1 MTGGKFVRNCILLLL
16 ICIVAG
22 GGVITAANYLPVN
35 SKIKDASMEQIQ
47 SDGQF
52 PEIPSMDGGYGGFT
66 SMNPTVLELATD
78 SLMLKMAFYEGE
90 GAGLEQA
97 FRCYSTQYE
106 EEYSRYWHGYVAVL
120 RPLLMLFDYHELRIL
135 NGICQTLI
143 LLAAVHYVWKLKGI
157 KYALALVSSYIL
169 LMPIALAYCLQ
180 YSWAFYTSFGS
191 LFVYL
196 RWRSFWNKGNR
207 YVYFFILTGAVTT
220 YLDLLTYPLLSWGLN
235 AVWFILLRDADGASG
250 ETMSGGKAVRGYVRR
265 VVTSGIAWIVGYSGM
280 WAGKWALGSI
290 VLRENLF
297 EKAYSEALLWT
308 VNDGAQSIT
317 MNERLYSLYKNWGVY
332 DYKIYVF
339 LLAAWFL
346 YWLLR
351 GAYCGWDKSV
361 RTPALLLTACSS
373 VVWYMALSGHSSLHH
388 IFTHRTF
395 GVSIAAF
402 MAMVL
407 VSTEKKAVRERKAS
421 AVAIRATTLAG
432 AGILSFGMAG
442 LLKDEYRI
450 LNGGYSAFAT
460 VKIEDAVFMDFTPAY
475 SEIREIGLGIS
486 VENGAEGYYRVRLM
500 DGDRVLD
507 ESKLQIRE
515 CTVGNWHELA
525 VDWKL
530 AAGHTYRLCVEPVEN
545 NGTVYLWVTADGGLP
560 MPEFGKASMGTGLSE
575 QALSGQMLT
584 GLTYWCIPQS
594 KFILAF
600 FIVSFVGAWMMVVC
614 GGRGIADV
622 WRDRRRAPL
631 VQEEK

>member
-1 MTGGKFVRNCILLLL
+1 M
-16 ICIVAG
+16 
-22 GGVITAANYLPVN
+22 ITAANYLPVN
-35 SKIKDASMEQIQ
+35 SEIKDASMEQVQ
-47 SDGQF
+47 SDGYF
-52 PEIPSMDGGYGGFT
+52 PSMDGGYGGFT
-66 SMNPTVLELATD
+66 SMNPTTLELATD

-120 RPLLMLFDYHELRIL
+120 RPLLMLFDYSELRIL

-143 LLAAVHYVWKLKGI
+143 LLAVVHYVWKLKGI
-157 KYALALVSSYIL
+157 KYALALISSYIL
-169 LMPIALAYCLQ
+169 LMPVALAYCLQ
-180 YSWAFYTSFGS
+180 YSWAFYASFGS

-207 YVYFFILTGAVTT
+207 YIYFFILTGAVTT

-235 AVWFILLRDADGASG
+235 AVWYVLLRDTDDASG
-250 ETMSGGKAVRGYVRR
+250 ETVCGGKAAWEYVRR
-265 VVTSGIAWIVGYSGM
+265 VAASGIAWLVGYSGM

-308 VNDGAQSIT
+308 VNEGAKSIT
-317 MNERLYSLYKNWGVY
+317 MGQRLDSLYKNWGVY

-339 LLAAWFL
+339 LLAAWLL
-346 YWLLR
+346 YWLIR
-351 GAYCGWDKSV
+351 GAYCGWEKSV

-373 VVWYMALSGHSSLHH
+373 VVWYMALAGHSLLHY

-402 MAMVL
+402 MGIVL
-407 VSTEKKAVRERKAS
+407 VGTEKKAPRERKVYAL
-421 AVAIRATTLAG
+421 AVRAAALAG
-432 AGILSFGMAG
+432 AGILSVGMAG
-442 LLKDEYRI
+442 FLRDEYQI
-450 LNGGYSAFAT
+450 LNGGYSDFAT
-460 VKIEDAVFMDFTPAY
+460 VKIEDAVYMDFTPAF
-475 SEIREIGLGIS
+475 SEIRKLGLGIS
-486 VENGAEGYYRVRLM
+486 VENGAEGYYRVQLL

-507 ESKLQIRE
+507 ESKLQIGE

-530 AAGHTYRLCVEPVEN
+530 EAGHTYRLSVEPVEN
-545 NGTVYLWVTADGGLP
+545 NGTVSLWVTADGGLP
-560 MPEFGKASMGTGLSE
+560 MSEFGIVSMETGFSE

-594 KFILAF
+594 KFVLAF
-600 FIVSFVGAWMMVVC
+600 FIVSFVGVWMMVFC
-614 GGRGIADV
+614 GGRCIVDIWCG
-622 WRDRRRAPL
+622 RKRAPL
-631 VQEEK
+631 AQEEK